1 MLELEG
7 IGAGRASSPGA
18 ADQQTFGQVGRAAE
32 VASPLLRREG
42 AEGATGG
49 LDQRPHWV
57 LGEAR
62 KEGALS
68 NPVSTR
74 RPGKRQQPPS

>member
-1 MLELEG
+1 MHVLELEG

-18 ADQQTFGQVGRAAE
+18 ADQQTFGRVGGAAE

-42 AEGATGG
+42 AEGATGS

-62 KEGALS
+62 KEGGS
-68 NPVSTR
+68 V
-74 RPGKRQQPPS
+74 